1 MGDASRDT
9 RLYEICS
16 PIYHGKG
23 VHFVRTFSPAFLA
36 GLALKRDKFSNLRMH
51 LRGLDPGGTPAMTAA
66 QIAAAPGTIPGA
78 NPHQGS
84 NAGGPA
90 NVQGRA
96 IRVDEPY
103 HIGFTGKRVSNRA
116 SCTWQTLCNY

>member
-84 NAGGPA
+84 NAELA
-90 NVQGRA
+90 SRA
-96 IRVDEPY
+96 INELQQSAASSRVAAS
-103 HIGFTGKRVSNRA
+103 IGDDRA
-116 SCTWQTLCNY
+116 RLQRGHSLRD

>member
-9 RLYEICS
+9 RLYEICT

-23 VHFVRTFSPAFLA
+23 VLFVRTFSPAFLA

-96 IRVDEPY
+96 IHSQCRAC
-103 HIGFTGKRVSNRA
+103 SNSGIPPPEHADSRH
-116 SCTWQTLCNY
+116 SLR